1 MATINSSNINI
12 TDLDFD
18 DVSKSLKEY
27 LKGQTTLKDYDFE
40 GSNLSVLVELLA
52 YSAHTSA
59 FNANMVASEMFLDTA
74 QIRKN
79 VVSRA
84 KELGYTPSSR
94 TAAKASFDLTVTNPT
109 SVNAETPTSLT
120 INRGHEFTTV
130 FDGTSYT
137 FISLDNKTI
146 TPTIGTF
153 VFNDLTIHQ
162 GKLSTDIYRYDNQ
175 VSNQRFPMLNG
186 NIDTSTISVNITS
199 NNTVSAWTQAGDLT
213 GIRTTS
219 TVWYLQENDE
229 GLFELYFGDGI
240 IGAEPKDGDLITIS
254 YLVTDNNH
262 ANGANIFSMSTSI
275 NGNSAVTFTNT
286 VSASGGKDIETP
298 DQIKFSASKFYTSQN
313 RLVTVQDYKAK
324 LQDLYPGAD
333 SIAVWGGEDNTPKA
347 YGKVFVALKPSQYSN
362 NLTTAEKS
370 TLKRSL
376 SELCVLTVRPEI
388 VDAEILQ
395 ILISTNF
402 KYDPT
407 KTSQTKTALETLVRA
422 AILSFDD
429 SELKGFDTLFRHSQ
443 LTSKIDNTETSL
455 LSNITNIKLRKN
467 YTTVVDGTAS
477 SISLDFGN
485 SAYNPHAGHNS
496 MGGGVISSSGF
507 FISGDI
513 NNYFFDDDGQGNL
526 RRFYLNGSTRVY
538 ADNTAGTIIYSTGVI
553 SINSLTYSSTSNT
566 DASIDFTLIPSS
578 NDVISTKNQLLDITA
593 SEISVTG
600 VADTVASGE
609 TSAGVGY
616 TTSSSYSS

>member
-27 LKGQTTLKDYDFE
+27 LKGQSTLKDYDFE
-40 GSNLSVLVELLA
+40 GSNLSILVDLLA

-94 TAAKASFDLTVTNPT
+94 TAAKATFDLTVDSPT
-109 SVNAETPTSLT
+109 IGGQTPSSLT

-130 FDGTSYT
+130 YDGTSYT

-153 VFNDLTIHQ
+153 KFEALNVHQ
-162 GKLSTDIYRYDNQ
+162 GKLTTDIYRYDDQ
-175 VSNQRFPMLNG
+175 ITNQRFPMLNP
-186 NIDTSTISVNITS
+186 NIDTSTIKINITS
-199 NNTVSAWTQAGDLT
+199 NNTVTSWAKAGDLT
-213 GIRTTS
+213 GITTTS
-219 TVWYLQENDE
+219 TVYYLQENDE
-229 GLFELYFGDGI
+229 GLFEVYFGDGI
-240 IGAEPKDGDLITIS
+240 IGAQPKDGDQISIS
-254 YLVTDNNH
+254 YLVTDTTH
-262 ANGANIFSMSTSI
+262 ANGAALFGMATSI
-275 NGNSAVTFTNT
+275 NGNSSVTFTNT

-324 LQDLYPGAD
+324 LQELYPGAD
-333 SIAVWGGEDNTPKA
+333 SIAVWGGEDATPQQF
-347 YGKVFVALKPSQYSN
+347 GKVFVALKPSQYSN
-362 NLTTAEKS
+362 NLTTAEK
-370 TLKRSL
+370 TALKKSL
-376 SELCVLTVRPEI
+376 SNLSVLTVRPEI

-395 ILISTNF
+395 ILISTSF

-407 KTSQTKTALETLVRA
+407 KTSQTQSALETLVRA
-422 AILSFDD
+422 AVLSYDD
-429 SELKGFDTLFRHSQ
+429 SELSGFDTLFRHSQ
-443 LTSKIDNTETSL
+443 LTTKIDSTETSL
-455 LSNITNIKLRKN
+455 LSNITTIRLRKN
-467 YTTVVDGTAS
+467 HTAITDGTAS

-485 SAYNPHAGHNS
+485 SLYNPHSGHNAL
-496 MGGGVISSSGF
+496 GGGILSTTGF
-507 FISGDI
+507 FLSGDS
-513 NNYFFDDDGQGNL
+513 NNYFFDDDGNSNV
-526 RRFYLNGSTRVY
+526 RRFYLDGSTRVY
-538 ADNTAGTIIYSTGVI
+538 SDNTAGTIIYSTGVV

-566 DASIDFTLIPSS
+566 DSSIDFTTIPSS

>member
-18 DVSKSLKEY
+18 DVSTSLKEY
-27 LKGQTTLKDYDFE
+27 LKGQSTLKDYDFE
-40 GSNLSVLVELLA
+40 GSNLSILVDLLA

-94 TAAKASFDLTVTNPT
+94 TAAKATFDLTVNNPT
-109 SVNAETPTSLT
+109 VGGQTPSSLT

-130 FDGTSYT
+130 FDGSSFT

-146 TPTIGTF
+146 TPKTGTF
-153 VFNDLTIHQ
+153 IFNDLTIHQ
-162 GKLSTDIYRYDNQ
+162 GKLTSDIYRYSSQ
-175 VSNQRFPMLNG
+175 VSNQRFPMLNT
-186 NIDTSTISVNITS
+186 NIDTSTININVTS
-199 NNTVSAWTQAGDLT
+199 NNIVTSWTKAGDLT
-213 GIRTTS
+213 GIKS
-219 TVWYLQENDE
+219 SSKVYYLQENDE
-229 GLFELYFGDGI
+229 GLFEVYFGDGV
-240 IGAEPKDGDLITIS
+240 IGASPKDGDEISIS
-254 YLVTDNNH
+254 YLVTDNLH
-262 ANGANIFSMSTSI
+262 ANGANVFSMATSI
-275 NGNSAVTFTNT
+275 NGNSDVTFTNT
-286 VSASGGKDIETP
+286 ISASAGKDIETT

-324 LQDLYPGAD
+324 LQELYPGAD
-333 SIAVWGGEDNTPKA
+333 SIAVWGGEDNTPPA
-347 YGKVFVALKPSQYSN
+347 YGKVYVALKPSQFSN
-362 NLTTAEKS
+362 NLTTAEKNG
-370 TLKRSL
+370 LKKSL
-376 SELCVLTVRPEI
+376 SALSVLTVRPEI
-388 VDAEILQ
+388 IDAEILQ
-395 ILISTNF
+395 ILLSTSF

-407 KTSQTKTALETLVRA
+407 KTSQTKSALETLVRA
-422 AILSFDD
+422 SILSYDN
-429 SELKGFDTLFRHSQ
+429 SELSGFDTLFRHSQ
-443 LTSKIDNTETSL
+443 LTSKIDGTETSL
-455 LSNITNIKLRKN
+455 LSNITNVKLRKN
-467 YTTVVDGTAS
+467 KIATIDGRAS
-477 SISLDFGN
+477 SLTLDFGN
-485 SAYNPHAGHNS
+485 SLYNPHSGHNS
-496 MGGGVISSSGF
+496 MGGGVISSTGF
-507 FISGDI
+507 FISGDV

-566 DASIDFTLIPSS
+566 DSSIDFTTIPSS

>member
-18 DVSKSLKEY
+18 NVSDSLKEY
-27 LKGQTTLKDYDFE
+27 LKGQSTLKDYDFE
-40 GSNLSVLVELLA
+40 GSNLAVLVDLLA

-94 TAAKASFDLTVTNPT
+94 TAAKASFDLTVTSPT
-109 SVNAETPTSLT
+109 VGGVTPSSLT

-130 FDGTSYT
+130 YDGTSYT
-137 FISLDNKTI
+137 FIVLDNQTI
-146 TPTIGTF
+146 TPTTGQF
-153 VFNDLTIHQ
+153 KFEDLEIYQ
-162 GKLSTDIYRYDNQ
+162 GRLSSDIYRYDNQ
-175 VSNQRFPMLNG
+175 VSNQRFPMLNP
-186 NIDTSTISVNITS
+186 NVDTSTVTVNITS
-199 NNTVSAWTQAGDLT
+199 NNTVTAWSKAGDLT
-213 GIRTTS
+213 GITS
-219 TVWYLQENDE
+219 TSNVWYLQENDD
-229 GLFELYFGDGI
+229 GLFELYFGDGV

-254 YLVTDNNH
+254 YLVTDTNH
-262 ANGANIFSMSTSI
+262 ANGANVFSMSTSI

-324 LQDLYPGAD
+324 LQELYPGAD
-333 SIAVWGGEDNTPKA
+333 SIAVWGGEDNDPPK
-347 YGKVFVALKPSQYSN
+347 YGKVFVALKPSQFSN

-370 TLKRSL
+370 TLTTKL
-376 SELCVLTVRPEI
+376 SDLSVLTVRPEI

-395 ILISTNF
+395 ILLSTNF

-407 KTSQTKTALETLVRA
+407 KTSQTKSALETLVRA
-422 AILSFDD
+422 SILSFDD
-429 SELKGFDTLFRHSQ
+429 SELSGFDTLFRHSQ
-443 LTSKIDNTETSL
+443 LSTKIDGTETSI
-455 LSNITNIKLRKN
+455 LSNITNVKLRKN
-467 YTTVVDGTAS
+467 YVAVIDGTAS
-477 SISLDFGN
+477 DIKLNFGN
-485 SAYNPHAGHNS
+485 SAYNPHSGHNMS
-496 MGGGVISSSGF
+496 GGGILSTTGF
-507 FISGDI
+507 FLSGDS
-513 NNYFFDDDGQGNL
+513 NNYFFDEDGSGNV
-526 RRFYLNGSTRVY
+526 RRYYLNGSTRVY
-538 ADNTAGTIIYSTGVI
+538 SDNTAGTIIYSTGVV

-566 DASIDFTLIPSS
+566 DSSIDFTMIPSS

-593 SEISVTG
+593 SEISVSGT
-600 VADTVASGE
+600 ADTVASGE

>member
-27 LKGQTTLKDYDFE
+27 LRGQSTLKDYDFE
-40 GSNLSVLVELLA
+40 GSNLAILVDLLA

-94 TAAKASFDLTVTNPT
+94 TASKASFDLTVTNPT
-109 SVNAETPTSLT
+109 IGGVTPSSLT

-130 FDGTSYT
+130 YDGTSYT

-146 TPTIGTF
+146 TPTTGTF
-153 VFNDLTIHQ
+153 KFEALDIYQ
-162 GKLSTDIYRYDNQ
+162 GKLSTDIYRYDSQ
-175 VSNQRFPMLNG
+175 VANQRFPMLSP
-186 NIDTSTISVNITS
+186 NIDTTSITVNINS
-199 NNTVSAWTQAGDLT
+199 NNTVTAWSRAGDLT
-213 GIRTTS
+213 GIKSTS
-219 TVWYLQENDE
+219 NVYYLQENDE

-240 IGAEPKDGDLITIS
+240 IGAEPKDGDEITIS
-254 YLVTDNNH
+254 YLVTDTNH
-262 ANGANIFSMSTSI
+262 ANGANVFSMSTSI

-324 LQDLYPGAD
+324 LQELYPGAD
-333 SIAVWGGEDNTPKA
+333 SIAVWGGEDNEPPQ

-370 TLKRSL
+370 TLTKSL
-376 SELCVLTVRPEI
+376 SELSILTVRPQVI
-388 VDAEILQ
+388 DAEILQ
-395 ILISTNF
+395 ILLSTNF

-407 KTSQTKTALETLVRA
+407 KTSQTQSALETLVRA
-422 AILSFDD
+422 AILSYDD
-429 SELKGFDTLFRHSQ
+429 SELSGFDTLFRHSQ
-443 LTSKIDNTETSL
+443 LTSKIDGTETSI
-455 LSNITNIKLRKN
+455 LSNITNVRLRKN
-467 YTTVVDGTAS
+467 YTAVIDGTAS
-477 SISLDFGN
+477 SIKLDFGN
-485 SAYNPHAGHNS
+485 ALYNPHSGHNAAS
-496 MGGGVISSSGF
+496 GGVLTTTGF
-507 FISGDI
+507 FISGDT
-513 NNYFFDDDGQGNL
+513 NNYFFDDDGKGNV
-526 RRFYLNGSTRVY
+526 RRYYLDGSTRVY
-538 ADNTAGTIIYSTGVI
+538 SDDTAGTITYSTGVV

-566 DASIDFTLIPSS
+566 DSSIDFTTIPSS

-616 TTSSSYSS
+616 TTSSSYS

>member
-18 DVSKSLKEY
+18 NVSDSLKEY
-27 LKGQTTLKDYDFE
+27 LKGQSTLKDYDFE
-40 GSNLSVLVELLA
+40 GSNLAVLVDLLA

-94 TAAKASFDLTVTNPT
+94 TAAKASFDLTVTSPT
-109 SVNAETPTSLT
+109 VGGVTPSSLT

-137 FISLDNKTI
+137 FIVLDNQTI
-146 TPTIGTF
+146 TPTTGQF
-153 VFNDLTIHQ
+153 KFEDLEIYQ
-162 GKLSTDIYRYDNQ
+162 GRLSSDIYRYDNQ
-175 VSNQRFPMLNG
+175 VSNQRFPMLNP
-186 NIDTSTISVNITS
+186 NVDTSTVTVNITS
-199 NNTVSAWTQAGDLT
+199 NNTVTAWSKAGDLT
-213 GIRTTS
+213 GITS
-219 TVWYLQENDE
+219 TSNVWYLQENDD
-229 GLFELYFGDGI
+229 GLFELYFGDGV

-254 YLVTDNNH
+254 YLVTDTNH
-262 ANGANIFSMSTSI
+262 ANGANVFSMSTSI

-324 LQDLYPGAD
+324 LQELYPGAD
-333 SIAVWGGEDNTPKA
+333 SIAVWGGEDNDPPK
-347 YGKVFVALKPSQYSN
+347 YGKVFVALKPSQFSN

-370 TLKRSL
+370 TLTTKL
-376 SELCVLTVRPEI
+376 SDLSVLTVRPEI

-395 ILISTNF
+395 ILLSTNF

-407 KTSQTKTALETLVRA
+407 KTSQTKSALETLVRA
-422 AILSFDD
+422 SILSFDD
-429 SELKGFDTLFRHSQ
+429 SELSGFDTLFRHSQ
-443 LTSKIDNTETSL
+443 LSTKIDGTETSI
-455 LSNITNIKLRKN
+455 LSNITNVKLRKN
-467 YTTVVDGTAS
+467 YVAVIDGTAS
-477 SISLDFGN
+477 DIKLNFGN
-485 SAYNPHAGHNS
+485 SAYNPHSGHNMS
-496 MGGGVISSSGF
+496 GGGILSTTGF
-507 FISGDI
+507 FLSGDS
-513 NNYFFDDDGQGNL
+513 NNYFFDEDGSGNV
-526 RRFYLNGSTRVY
+526 RRYYLNGSTRVY
-538 ADNTAGTIIYSTGVI
+538 SDNTAGTIIYSTGVV

-566 DASIDFTLIPSS
+566 DSSIDFTMIPSS

-593 SEISVTG
+593 SEISVSGT
-600 VADTVASGE
+600 ADTVASGE

>member
-18 DVSKSLKEY
+18 DVSTSLKEY
-27 LKGQTTLKDYDFE
+27 LKGQSTLKDYDFE
-40 GSNLSVLVELLA
+40 GSNLSILVDLLA

-94 TAAKASFDLTVTNPT
+94 TAAKATFDLTVNNPT
-109 SVNAETPTSLT
+109 VGGQTPSSLT

-130 FDGTSYT
+130 FDGSSFT
-137 FISLDNKTI
+137 FISLENKTI
-146 TPTIGTF
+146 TPTTGTF

-162 GKLSTDIYRYDNQ
+162 GKLTSDIYRYSSQ
-175 VSNQRFPMLNG
+175 VSNQRFPMLNT
-186 NIDTSTISVNITS
+186 NIDTSTININVTS
-199 NNTVSAWTQAGDLT
+199 NNIVTSWTKAGDLT
-213 GIRTTS
+213 GIKS
-219 TVWYLQENDE
+219 SSKVYYLQENDE
-229 GLFELYFGDGI
+229 GLFEVYFGDGV
-240 IGAEPKDGDLITIS
+240 IGASPKDGDEISIS
-254 YLVTDNNH
+254 YLVTDNLH
-262 ANGANIFSMSTSI
+262 ANGANVFSMATSI
-275 NGNSAVTFTNT
+275 NGNSDVTFTNT
-286 VSASGGKDIETP
+286 ISASAGKDIETT

-324 LQDLYPGAD
+324 LQELYPGAD
-333 SIAVWGGEDNTPKA
+333 SIAVWGGEDNTPPA
-347 YGKVFVALKPSQYSN
+347 YGKVYVALKPSQFSN
-362 NLTTAEKS
+362 NLTTAEKNG
-370 TLKRSL
+370 LKKSL
-376 SELCVLTVRPEI
+376 SALSVLTVRPEI
-388 VDAEILQ
+388 IDAEILQ
-395 ILISTNF
+395 ILLSTSF

-407 KTSQTKTALETLVRA
+407 KTSQTKSALETLVRA
-422 AILSFDD
+422 SILSYDN
-429 SELKGFDTLFRHSQ
+429 SELSGFDTLFRHSQ
-443 LTSKIDNTETSL
+443 LTSKIDGTETSL
-455 LSNITNIKLRKN
+455 LSNITNVKLRKN
-467 YTTVVDGTAS
+467 KIATIDGRAS
-477 SISLDFGN
+477 SLTLDFGN
-485 SAYNPHAGHNS
+485 SLYNPHSGHNS
-496 MGGGVISSSGF
+496 MGGGVITSTGF
-507 FISGDI
+507 FISGDV
-513 NNYFFDDDGQGNL
+513 NNYFFDDDGTGNI
-526 RRFYLNGSTRVY
+526 RRYYLDGSTRVY
-538 ADNTAGTIIYSTGVI
+538 SDNAAGTIIYSTGVV

-566 DASIDFTLIPSS
+566 NSSIDFTTIPSS

>member
-18 DVSKSLKEY
+18 NVSNSLKEY
-27 LKGQTTLKDYDFE
+27 LKGQSTLKDYDFE
-40 GSNLSVLVELLA
+40 GSNLAILVDLLA

-94 TAAKASFDLTVTNPT
+94 TATKASFDLTVTSPT
-109 SVNAETPTSLT
+109 VAGQTPSSLT

-137 FISLDNKTI
+137 FIVLDNQTI
-146 TPTIGTF
+146 TPTTGQF
-153 VFNDLTIHQ
+153 KFEDLEVYQ
-162 GKLSTDIYRYDNQ
+162 GRLSSDLYRYDNQ
-175 VSNQRFPMLNG
+175 VSNQRFPMLNP
-186 NIDTSTISVNITS
+186 NVDTSTVTVNITS
-199 NNTVSAWTQAGDLT
+199 NNTVTAWSKAGDLT
-213 GIRTTS
+213 GITS
-219 TVWYLQENDE
+219 TSNVWYLQENDE
-229 GLFELYFGDGI
+229 GLFELYFGDGV

-254 YLVTDNNH
+254 YLVTDTNH
-262 ANGANIFSMSTSI
+262 ANGASIFSMSTSI

-324 LQDLYPGAD
+324 LQELYPGAD
-333 SIAVWGGEDNTPKA
+333 SIAVWGGEDNDPPK
-347 YGKVFVALKPSQYSN
+347 YGKVFVALKPSQFSN

-370 TLKRSL
+370 TLTNSL
-376 SELCVLTVRPEI
+376 SDLSVLTVRPEI

-395 ILISTNF
+395 ILLSTNF

-407 KTSQTKTALETLVRA
+407 KTSQTKSALETLVRA
-422 AILSFDD
+422 SILSFDD
-429 SELKGFDTLFRHSQ
+429 SELSGFDTLFRHSQ
-443 LTSKIDNTETSL
+443 LTTKIDGTETSI
-455 LSNITNIKLRKN
+455 LSNITNVKLRKN
-467 YTTVVDGTAS
+467 HVTTVDGTAS
-477 SISLDFGN
+477 DIKLDFGN
-485 SAYNPHAGHNS
+485 GAYNPHSGHNMS
-496 MGGGVISSSGF
+496 GGGILSTTGF
-507 FISGDI
+507 FLSGDS
-513 NNYFFDDDGQGNL
+513 NNYFFDEDGSGNV
-526 RRFYLNGSTRVY
+526 RRYYLNGSTRVY
-538 ADNTAGTIIYSTGVI
+538 SDNTAGTIIYSTGVV

-566 DASIDFTLIPSS
+566 DSSIDFTMIPSS

-593 SEISVTG
+593 SEISVSGT
-600 VADTVASGE
+600 ADTVASGE

>member
-18 DVSKSLKEY
+18 NVSNSLKEY
-27 LKGQTTLKDYDFE
+27 LKGQSTLKDYDFE
-40 GSNLSVLVELLA
+40 GSNLAVLVDLLA

-94 TAAKASFDLTVTNPT
+94 TAAKASFDLTVTSPT
-109 SVNAETPTSLT
+109 IGGVTPSSLT

-137 FISLDNKTI
+137 FIVLDNKTI
-146 TPTIGTF
+146 TPSTGQFKFETLEIY
-153 VFNDLTIHQ
+153 Q
-162 GKLSTDIYRYDNQ
+162 GKLSSDIYRYDNQ
-175 VSNQRFPMLNG
+175 VSNQRFPMLNP
-186 NIDTSTISVNITS
+186 NIDTSTITVNITS
-199 NNTVSAWTQAGDLT
+199 NNTVTAWSRAGDLT
-213 GIRTTS
+213 GIRSTS
-219 TVWYLQENDE
+219 NVWYLQENDE

-254 YLVTDNNH
+254 YLVTDTNH

-275 NGNSAVTFTNT
+275 NGNSAVTYTST

-324 LQDLYPGAD
+324 LQELYPGAD
-333 SIAVWGGEDNTPKA
+333 SIAVWGGEDNDPPK
-347 YGKVFVALKPSQYSN
+347 YGKVFVALKPSQFSN

-370 TLKRSL
+370 TLTTKL
-376 SELCVLTVRPEI
+376 SDLSVLTVRPEI

-395 ILISTNF
+395 ILLSTNF

-407 KTSQTKTALETLVRA
+407 KTSQTKSALETLVRA
-422 AILSFDD
+422 SILSFDD
-429 SELKGFDTLFRHSQ
+429 SELSGFDTLFRHSQ
-443 LTSKIDNTETSL
+443 LSTKIDSTETSI
-455 LSNITNIKLRKN
+455 LSNITNVKLRKN
-467 YTTVVDGTAS
+467 YVAVIDGTAS
-477 SISLDFGN
+477 DIKLNFGN
-485 SAYNPHAGHNS
+485 SAYNPHSGHNMS
-496 MGGGVISSSGF
+496 GGGILSTTGF
-507 FISGDI
+507 FLSGDS
-513 NNYFFDDDGQGNL
+513 NNYFFDEDGNGNV
-526 RRFYLNGSTRVY
+526 RRYYLNGSTRVY
-538 ADNTAGTIIYSTGVI
+538 SDNTAGTIIYSTGVI

-566 DASIDFTLIPSS
+566 DSSIDFTMIPSS

-593 SEISVTG
+593 SEISVSGT
-600 VADTVASGE
+600 ADTVASGE

>member
-27 LKGQTTLKDYDFE
+27 LKGQSTLKDYDFE
-40 GSNLSVLVELLA
+40 GSNLSILVDLLA

-94 TAAKASFDLTVTNPT
+94 TAAKATFDLTVNNP
-109 SVNAETPTSLT
+109 SVGGQTPSSLT

-130 FDGTSYT
+130 FDGSSFT

-146 TPTIGTF
+146 TPSSNSF

-162 GKLSTDIYRYDNQ
+162 GKLTTDIYRYSSQ
-175 VSNQRFPMLNG
+175 VSNQRFPMLNT
-186 NIDTSTISVNITS
+186 NIDTSTIKINITS
-199 NNTVSAWTQAGDLT
+199 NNTVTSWTKAGDLT
-213 GIRTTS
+213 GIKSTS
-219 TVWYLQENDE
+219 NVYYLQENDE
-229 GLFELYFGDGI
+229 GLFEVYFGDGV
-240 IGAEPKDGDLITIS
+240 IGAAPKDGDEISIS
-254 YLVTDNNH
+254 YLVTDNLH
-262 ANGANIFSMSTSI
+262 ANGANVFSMATSI
-275 NGNSAVTFTNT
+275 NGNSDVTFTNT
-286 VSASGGKDIETP
+286 VSASAGKDIETT

-324 LQDLYPGAD
+324 LQELYPGAD
-333 SIAVWGGEDNTPKA
+333 SIAVWGGEDNTPPA
-347 YGKVFVALKPSQYSN
+347 YGKVYVALKPSQFSN

-370 TLKRSL
+370 ALKKSL
-376 SELCVLTVRPEI
+376 SALSVLTVRPEI

-395 ILISTNF
+395 ILLSTSF

-407 KTSQTKTALETLVRA
+407 KTSQTVSALETLVRA
-422 AILSFDD
+422 AILSYDN
-429 SELKGFDTLFRHSQ
+429 SELSGFDTLFRHSQ
-443 LTSKIDNTETSL
+443 LTSKIDGTETSL
-455 LSNITNIKLRKN
+455 LSNITNVKLRKN
-467 YTTVVDGTAS
+467 KIVTIDGRANALT
-477 SISLDFGN
+477 LDFGN
-485 SAYNPHAGHNS
+485 SIYNPHSGHNS
-496 MGGGVISSSGF
+496 LGGGVITSTGF
-507 FISGDI
+507 FISGDV
-513 NNYFFDDDGQGNL
+513 NNYFFDDDGKGSI
-526 RRFYLNGSTRVY
+526 RRYYLDGSTRVY
-538 ADNTAGTIIYSTGVI
+538 SDNAAGTIIYSTGVV

-566 DASIDFTLIPSS
+566 NSSINFTTVPSS

-600 VADTVASGE
+600 VSDTVASGE

>member
-27 LKGQTTLKDYDFE
+27 LKGQDTLKDYDFE
-40 GSNLSVLVELLA
+40 GSNLSVLVDLLA

-94 TAAKASFDLTVTNPT
+94 TAAKASFDLTVSNPT
-109 SVNAETPTSLT
+109 VAGQTPSSLT

-146 TPTIGTF
+146 TPSTGTF
-153 VFNDLTIHQ
+153 KFEALDIYQ
-162 GKLSTDIYRYDNQ
+162 GKLSTDLYRYDNQ
-175 VSNQRFPMLNG
+175 VSNQRFPMLNP

-199 NNTVSAWTQAGDLT
+199 NSTVSTWSKAGDLT
-213 GIRTTS
+213 GITS
-219 TVWYLQENDE
+219 TSNVWYLQENDE

-240 IGAEPKDGDLITIS
+240 IGAEPKDSDLITIS
-254 YLVTDNNH
+254 YLVTDTNH
-262 ANGANIFSMSTSI
+262 ANGASIFSMSTSI

-286 VSASGGKDIETP
+286 VSSSGGKDIETP

-324 LQDLYPGAD
+324 LQELYPGAD
-333 SIAVWGGEDNTPKA
+333 SIAVWGGEDNDPPK
-347 YGKVFVALKPSQYSN
+347 YGKVFVALKPSQFSN

-370 TLKRSL
+370 TLTTSL
-376 SELCVLTVRPEI
+376 SDLSVLTVRPEV

-395 ILISTNF
+395 ILLSTNF

-407 KTSQTKTALETLVRA
+407 KTSQTKSALETLVRA
-422 AILSFDD
+422 SILSFDD
-429 SELKGFDTLFRHSQ
+429 TELSGFDTLFRHSQ
-443 LTSKIDNTETSL
+443 LTTKIDGTETSI
-455 LSNITNIKLRKN
+455 LSNITNVKLRKN
-467 YTTVVDGTAS
+467 YTVVVDGTAS
-477 SISLDFGN
+477 DIKLNFGN
-485 SAYNPHAGHNS
+485 AAYNPHSGHNMS
-496 MGGGVISSSGF
+496 GGGILSTTGF
-507 FISGDI
+507 FLSGDS
-513 NNYFFDDDGQGNL
+513 NNYFLDEDGNGNV
-526 RRFYLNGSTRVY
+526 RRYYLNGSTRVY
-538 ADNTAGTIIYSTGVI
+538 SDNTAGTIIYSTGVI

-566 DASIDFTLIPSS
+566 DSSIDFTMIPSS

-593 SEISVTG
+593 SEISVSGT
-600 VADTVASGE
+600 ADTVASGE

>member
-27 LKGQTTLKDYDFE
+27 LKGQDTLKDYDFE
-40 GSNLSVLVELLA
+40 GSNLSVLIDLLA

-94 TAAKASFDLTVTNPT
+94 TAAKASFDLTVSNPT
-109 SVNAETPTSLT
+109 VGGQTPSSLT

-146 TPTIGTF
+146 TPSTGTF
-153 VFNDLTIHQ
+153 KFEALDIYQ

-175 VSNQRFPMLNG
+175 VSNQRFPMLNP
-186 NIDTSTISVNITS
+186 NIDTSTVSVNITS
-199 NNTVSAWTQAGDLT
+199 NSTVSTWSKAGDLT
-213 GIRTTS
+213 GITTTS
-219 TVWYLQENDE
+219 KVWYLQENDE

-262 ANGANIFSMSTSI
+262 ANGASIFSMSTSI

-286 VSASGGKDIETP
+286 VSSSGGKDIETP

-324 LQDLYPGAD
+324 LQELYPGAD
-333 SIAVWGGEDNTPKA
+333 SIAVWGGEDNDPPK
-347 YGKVFVALKPSQYSN
+347 YGKVFVALKPSQFSN

-370 TLKRSL
+370 TLTTSL
-376 SELCVLTVRPEI
+376 SDLSVLTVRPQV

-395 ILISTNF
+395 ILLSTNL

-407 KTSQTKTALETLVRA
+407 KTSQTKSALETLVRA
-422 AILSFDD
+422 SILSFDD
-429 SELKGFDTLFRHSQ
+429 TELSGFDTLFRHSQ
-443 LTSKIDNTETSL
+443 LTTKIDGTETSI
-455 LSNITNIKLRKN
+455 LSNITNVKLRKN
-467 YTTVVDGTAS
+467 YTTVIDGTAS
-477 SISLDFGN
+477 DIKLNFGN
-485 SAYNPHAGHNS
+485 SAYNPHSGHNMS
-496 MGGGVISSSGF
+496 GGGILSTTGF
-507 FISGDI
+507 FLSGDS
-513 NNYFFDDDGQGNL
+513 NNYFFDEDGNGNV

-538 ADNTAGTIIYSTGVI
+538 SDNTAGTIIYSTGVV

-566 DASIDFTLIPSS
+566 DSSIDFTMIPSS

-593 SEISVTG
+593 SEISVSGT
-600 VADTVASGE
+600 ADTVASGE

>member
-18 DVSKSLKEY
+18 DVSTSLKEY
-27 LKGQTTLKDYDFE
+27 LKGQSTLKDYDFE
-40 GSNLSVLVELLA
+40 GSNLSILVDLLA

-94 TAAKASFDLTVTNPT
+94 TAAKATFDLTVNNPT
-109 SVNAETPTSLT
+109 VGGQTPSSLT

-130 FDGTSYT
+130 FDGSSFT

-146 TPTIGTF
+146 TPTTGTF

-162 GKLSTDIYRYDNQ
+162 GKLTSDIYRYSSQ
-175 VSNQRFPMLNG
+175 VSNQRFPMLNT
-186 NIDTSTISVNITS
+186 NIDTSTININVTS
-199 NNTVSAWTQAGDLT
+199 NNIVTSWTKAGDLT
-213 GIRTTS
+213 GIKS
-219 TVWYLQENDE
+219 SSKVYYLQENDE
-229 GLFELYFGDGI
+229 GLFEVYFGDGV
-240 IGAEPKDGDLITIS
+240 IGASPKDGDEISIS
-254 YLVTDNNH
+254 YLVTDNLH
-262 ANGANIFSMSTSI
+262 ANGANVFSMATSI
-275 NGNSAVTFTNT
+275 NGNSDVTFTNT
-286 VSASGGKDIETP
+286 ISASAGKDIETT

-324 LQDLYPGAD
+324 LQELYPGAD
-333 SIAVWGGEDNTPKA
+333 SIAVWGGEDNTPPA
-347 YGKVFVALKPSQYSN
+347 YGKVYVALKPSQFSN
-362 NLTTAEKS
+362 NLTTAEKNG
-370 TLKRSL
+370 LKKSL
-376 SELCVLTVRPEI
+376 SALSVLTVRPEI
-388 VDAEILQ
+388 IDAEILQ
-395 ILISTNF
+395 ILLSTSF

-407 KTSQTKTALETLVRA
+407 KTSQTKSALETLVRA
-422 AILSFDD
+422 SILSYDN
-429 SELKGFDTLFRHSQ
+429 SELSGFDTLFRHSQ
-443 LTSKIDNTETSL
+443 LTSKIDGTETSL
-455 LSNITNIKLRKN
+455 LSNITNVKLRKN
-467 YTTVVDGTAS
+467 KIATIDGRAS
-477 SISLDFGN
+477 SLTLDFGN
-485 SAYNPHAGHNS
+485 SLYNPHSGHNS
-496 MGGGVISSSGF
+496 MGGGVISSTGF
-507 FISGDI
+507 FISGDV

-566 DASIDFTLIPSS
+566 DSSIDFTTIPSS

>member
-27 LKGQTTLKDYDFE
+27 LKGQDTLKDYDFE
-40 GSNLSVLVELLA
+40 GSNLSVLVDLLA

-94 TAAKASFDLTVTNPT
+94 TAAKASFDLTVSNPT
-109 SVNAETPTSLT
+109 VAGQTPSSLT

-146 TPTIGTF
+146 TPSTGTF
-153 VFNDLTIHQ
+153 KFEALDIYQ

-175 VSNQRFPMLNG
+175 VSNQRFPMLNP
-186 NIDTSTISVNITS
+186 NIDTSTVSVNITS
-199 NNTVSAWTQAGDLT
+199 NSTVSTWSKAGDLT
-213 GIRTTS
+213 GINTTS
-219 TVWYLQENDE
+219 KVWYLQENDE

-254 YLVTDNNH
+254 YLVTDTNH
-262 ANGANIFSMSTSI
+262 ANGASIFSMSTSI

-286 VSASGGKDIETP
+286 VSSSGGKDIETP

-324 LQDLYPGAD
+324 LQELYPGAD
-333 SIAVWGGEDNTPKA
+333 SIAVWGGEDNDPPK
-347 YGKVFVALKPSQYSN
+347 YGKVFVALKPSQFSN

-370 TLKRSL
+370 TLTTSL
-376 SELCVLTVRPEI
+376 SDLSVLTVRPEV

-395 ILISTNF
+395 ILLSTNF

-407 KTSQTKTALETLVRA
+407 KTSQTKSALETLVRA
-422 AILSFDD
+422 SILSFDD
-429 SELKGFDTLFRHSQ
+429 TELSGFDTLFRHSQ
-443 LTSKIDNTETSL
+443 LTTRIDGTETSI
-455 LSNITNIKLRKN
+455 LSNITNVKLRKN
-467 YTTVVDGTAS
+467 YTVIIDGTAS
-477 SISLDFGN
+477 DIKLNFGN
-485 SAYNPHAGHNS
+485 SAYNPHSGHNMS
-496 MGGGVISSSGF
+496 GGGILSTTGF
-507 FISGDI
+507 FLSGDS
-513 NNYFFDDDGQGNL
+513 NNYFFDEDGKGNV
-526 RRFYLNGSTRVY
+526 RRYYLNGSTRVY
-538 ADNTAGTIIYSTGVI
+538 SDNTAGTIIYSTGVV

-566 DASIDFTLIPSS
+566 DSSIDFTMIPSS

-593 SEISVTG
+593 SEISVSGT
-600 VADTVASGE
+600 ADTVASGE